1 MDEQVIQDLYNRA
14 VSLGYKK
21 SKEEFISLLHSDAS
35 VQTDNYTYVKNKGYK
50 KSMNDFLGLVGA
62 PATMETAVE
71 KKSPDGTTMVSESAG
86 FSSGFPSQQSIEIP
100 SIEKQIEKITP
111 DFVEKNEEFVVPQMK
126 AQFGDLGFKFEE
138 SGATGDWMTVTAP
151 NGNSTEI
158 SLDIDWFSPGNSN
171 DEANRLKNFI
181 RENSKTI
188 PHIQQLE
195 KQYADNKKIFTTQ
208 EEVDSEIQKM
218 NQSADQFKNETTV
231 YLTDKVSVEQELNN
245 LNKIKSNTAEYNAKR
260 SELMARKAQLDQRFI
275 DLSNKQQEIS
285 KKSDMLKQS
294 VGKYTM
300 MKQEQGT
307 WMGATVDWL
316 AEGFSGMSASA
327 VSNIVDLMLSKYT
340 GGVDEEE
347 LSKQVT
353 DNLATG
359 NVEEDA
365 KDNVAISNAYLLNKY
380 NSASIPMPA
389 AGQSYKDW
397 WNSLSSDQKTSIVD
411 KSNDQIKK
419 DVKKNLLPAVR
430 EGNEI
435 VWGDDDT
442 SVEWRKLQEEGFW
455 GGAYAGLVKSLPAM
469 IGSNN
474 AIGWAQRTA
483 QMYAQTTDAIMS
495 EMEKSPEFDN
505 ISESEKQLIVAP
517 IGVASAALESIGLRN
532 IVANKGLMNRVILG
546 AMGKAGATTTAKT
559 FGDLVKN
566 EVNSMV
572 AKGAL
577 TLTGAALAEAET
589 GTAQQLLS
597 ME

>member
-100 SIEKQIEKITP
+100 SIENQIEKITP

-151 NGNSTEI
+151 NKNSIEI

-218 NQSADQFKNETTV
+218 NQSADQFKNETNV

-245 LNKIKSNTAEYNAKR
+245 LNKIKSNTAEYNAKKR
-260 SELMARKAQLDQRFI
+260 ELMARKAQLEKKFI
-275 DLSNKQQEIS
+275 DL
-285 KKSDMLKQS
+285 
-294 VGKYTM
+294 
-300 MKQEQGT
+300 
-307 WMGATVDWL
+307 
-316 AEGFSGMSASA
+316 
-327 VSNIVDLMLSKYT
+327 
-340 GGVDEEE
+340 
-347 LSKQVT
+347 
-353 DNLATG
+353 
-359 NVEEDA
+359 
-365 KDNVAISNAYLLNKY
+365 
-380 NSASIPMPA
+380 
-389 AGQSYKDW
+389 
-397 WNSLSSDQKTSIVD
+397 
-411 KSNDQIKK
+411 
-419 DVKKNLLPAVR
+419 
-430 EGNEI
+430 
-435 VWGDDDT
+435 
-442 SVEWRKLQEEGFW
+442 
-455 GGAYAGLVKSLPAM
+455 
-469 IGSNN
+469 
-474 AIGWAQRTA
+474 
-483 QMYAQTTDAIMS
+483 
-495 EMEKSPEFDN
+495 
-505 ISESEKQLIVAP
+505 
-517 IGVASAALESIGLRN
+517 
-532 IVANKGLMNRVILG
+532 
-546 AMGKAGATTTAKT
+546 
-559 FGDLVKN
+559 
-566 EVNSMV
+566 
-572 AKGAL
+572 
-577 TLTGAALAEAET
+577 
-589 GTAQQLLS
+589 
-597 ME
+597 

>member
-1 MDEQVIQDLYNRA
+1 
-14 VSLGYKK
+14 
-21 SKEEFISLLHSDAS
+21 
-35 VQTDNYTYVKNKGYK
+35 
-50 KSMNDFLGLVGA
+50 
-62 PATMETAVE
+62 
-71 KKSPDGTTMVSESAG
+71 
-86 FSSGFPSQQSIEIP
+86 
-100 SIEKQIEKITP
+100 
-111 DFVEKNEEFVVPQMK
+111 
-126 AQFGDLGFKFEE
+126 
-138 SGATGDWMTVTAP
+138 
-151 NGNSTEI
+151 
-158 SLDIDWFSPGNSN
+158 
-171 DEANRLKNFI
+171 
-181 RENSKTI
+181 
-188 PHIQQLE
+188 
-195 KQYADNKKIFTTQ
+195 
-208 EEVDSEIQKM
+208 
-218 NQSADQFKNETTV
+218 
-231 YLTDKVSVEQELNN
+231 
-245 LNKIKSNTAEYNAKR
+245 
-260 SELMARKAQLDQRFI
+260 
-275 DLSNKQQEIS
+275 
-285 KKSDMLKQS
+285 
-294 VGKYTM
+294 
-300 MKQEQGT
+300 
-307 WMGATVDWL
+307 MGATVDWL

-327 VSNIVDLMLSKYT
+327 VSNIVDLMFSKYT

-365 KDNVAISNAYLLNKY
+365 KDNVAISNAYLLNKN

-411 KSNDQIKK
+411 KSNDQVKK
-419 DVKKNLLPAVR
+419 DIKKNLLPAVR

-474 AIGWAQRTA
+474 ALGWAQRTA
-483 QMYAQTTDAIMS
+483 QMYGQTTDAIMS

-517 IGVASAALESIGLRN
+517 IGVASATLESIGLRN

-589 GTAQQLLS
+589 GTAQQIVEYGVKDIYNMMKERDLFQTPDFLS
-597 ME
+597 YEYIKDIAKAGAQEAVGGFVLGMPSAVSAAYSKKGYLGMDNVTFKAFESFANDSKLQSAFIVELKNKVATGMMTNREAKSFKRTQRFRAAD